1 MKYFLRPYTK
11 SGLKVKRAWRVFGG
25 LLATGG
31 LVVSLS
37 CGGALRVHAQGTQVS
52 QMWQQTLLL
61 LHSRSQ
67 GLLGVYV
74 GDVDQDRAQALHVK
88 DGHGAEITI
97 LDHDAPASK
106 AGLKLHDV
114 IVQMNGQTIENAEQV
129 RAILRETPPG
139 RKVQLVVSRDGAQ
152 QTYSVQMA
160 DRRKV
165 QEDAWE
171 QLGTV
176 GVTAAPGQGFMAGGG
191 DVPSGFH
198 MPFVS
203 GSLHVGVMV
212 EPLTAQMAD
221 FLGVSS
227 GIMIKS
233 VAHKSAA
240 DVAGLKSHDVIL
252 AIGGEQVVTSSDW
265 ERLLRSSEG
274 KPVQVE
280 ILRDRMKQLVL
291 LQVDGKRH
299 KG

>member
-1 MKYFLRPYTK
+1 MMHFLRPYRETEVQR
-11 SGLKVKRAWRVFGG
+11 SWRIVGG
-25 LLATGG
+25 LLAAGG
-31 LVVSLS
+31 LAVGLS
-37 CGGALRVHAQGTQVS
+37 CGGALRAHAQGTQVS

-74 GDVDQDRAQALHVK
+74 GDMDQERAQALHVK

-114 IVQMNGQTIENAEQV
+114 IVQMNGQTIDNAEQV
-129 RAILRETPPG
+129 RAILRDTPPG
-139 RKVQLVVSRDGAQ
+139 RKVQLLVSRDGAQ
-152 QTYSVQMA
+152 QAFTVQMA

-171 QLGTV
+171 QLGTA
-176 GVTAAPGQGFMAGGG
+176 GSTSSPAQGFMAGGG

-240 DVAGLKSHDVIL
+240 DVAGLKAHDVIL
-252 AIGGEQVVTSSDW
+252 EIGGEAVVTSSDW

>member
-1 MKYFLRPYTK
+1 MKHFLRPYTETEVQR
-11 SGLKVKRAWRVFGG
+11 GWRIVGG
-25 LLATGG
+25 LLAAGG
-31 LVVSLS
+31 LAVGLS
-37 CGGALRVHAQGTQVS
+37 CGGTLRAHAQGTQVS

-74 GDVDQDRAQALHVK
+74 GDVDQERAQALHVK
-88 DGHGAEITI
+88 DGRGAEITI

-129 RAILRETPPG
+129 RAILRDTPPG

-152 QTYSVQMA
+152 QTFTVQMA

-171 QLGTV
+171 QLGTA
-176 GVTAAPGQGFMAGGG
+176 GATSTPAQGFMAGGG

-221 FLGVSS
+221 FLGVSG

-240 DVAGLKSHDVIL
+240 DVAGLKAHDVIL
-252 AIGGEQVVTSSDW
+252 EIGGEAVVTSSDW

>member
-1 MKYFLRPYTK
+1 MKYFLRPSYK
-11 SGLKVKRAWRVFGG
+11 VYKVKRVAIPLIALAIAGG
-25 LLATGG
+25 VGTG
-31 LVVSLS
+31 V
-37 CGGALRVHAQGTQVS
+37 APPARAQGLQLGWDDAARLFLS
-52 QMWQQTLLL
+52 
-61 LHSRSQ
+61 SRSQ

-74 GDVDQDRAQALHVK
+74 GDVDADRAQALHVK

-114 IVQMNGQTIENAEQV
+114 IVQMNGETIENAEQV
-129 RAILRETPPG
+129 RTILRETRPG
-139 RKVQLVVSRDGAQ
+139 RKVQLVVSRDGTQ
-152 QTYSVQMA
+152 QSFSVQMA

-165 QEDAWE
+165 QEEAWE

-176 GVTAAPGQGFMAGGG
+176 GVSATPTQGFLAGGG

-198 MPFVS
+198 LPFGGS
-203 GSLHVGVMV
+203 SLHIGVMV

-221 FLGVSS
+221 FLGVTS

-240 DVAGLKSHDVIL
+240 DVAGLKVHDVIL
-252 AIGGEQVVTSSDW
+252 EIGGETVVTSSDW

-299 KG
+299 KD

>member
-1 MKYFLRPYTK
+1 MKYFLRPYTE
-11 SGLKVKRAWRVFGG
+11 SEVRNRRGWRVFGG
-25 LLATGG
+25 LLAAGG

-52 QMWQQTLLL
+52 GMWQRTLLL

-74 GDVDQDRAQALHVK
+74 GDMDQERAQALHIK

-114 IVQMNGQTIENAEQV
+114 IVQMNGRTIENAEQV

-152 QTYSVQMA
+152 QSFTVQMA

-165 QEDAWE
+165 QEDAWA
-171 QLGTV
+171 QLGTA
-176 GVTAAPGQGFMAGGG
+176 GATSSPAQGFMAGGG

-198 MPFVS
+198 LPFVS

-221 FLGVSS
+221 FLGVTS

-240 DVAGLKSHDVIL
+240 DVAGLKAHDVIL
-252 AIGGEQVVTSSDW
+252 EIGGEAVVTSSDW

>member
-1 MKYFLRPYTK
+1 MLYFSRPYESK
-11 SGLKVKRAWRVFGG
+11 PFRIKRGATQVIALAIAGVLAGG
-25 LLATGG
+25 VAPLA
-31 LVVSLS
+31 V
-37 CGGALRVHAQGTQVS
+37 AQGIQVS
-52 QMWQQTLLL
+52 DMWQRTLLL

-67 GLLGVYV
+67 GLLGVFV
-74 GDVDQDRAQALHVK
+74 GDVDQERAQALHVK

-114 IVQMNGQTIENAEQV
+114 IVQMNGETIENAEQV
-129 RAILRETPPG
+129 RVKLRETPPG
-139 RKVQLVVSRDGAQ
+139 RKVQLIVSRDGAQ
-152 QTYSVQMA
+152 QTFTVQMA

-165 QEDAWE
+165 QEDTWE
-171 QLGTV
+171 QLGTA
-176 GVTAAPGQGFMAGGG
+176 GVASTPAQGFMSGGG

-212 EPLTAQMAD
+212 EPLTPQMSD

-240 DVAGLKSHDVIL
+240 DAAGLRAHDVVL
-252 AIGGEQVVTSSDW
+252 GVGGEPVVTSSDW
-265 ERLLRSSEG
+265 ERLIRSSEG

-280 ILRDRMKQLVL
+280 ILRDRLKQLVL
-291 LQVDGKRH
+291 LQVSGKRH
-299 KG
+299 

>member
-1 MKYFLRPYTK
+1 MKYFSRPYEIRP
-11 SGLKVKRAWRVFGG
+11 SQIKRRAIPII
-25 LLATGG
+25 A
-31 LVVSLS
+31 LVVAWLS
-37 CGGALRVHAQGTQVS
+37 VGGGEPQAVGQGTQIS
-52 QMWQQTLLL
+52 EMWQQTLLL

-67 GLLGVYV
+67 GLLGVFV
-74 GDVDQDRAQALHVK
+74 GDVDQERAQALHVK

-114 IVQMNGQTIENAEQV
+114 IVQMNGETIENAEQV
-129 RAILRETPPG
+129 RAMLRETPPG

-152 QTYSVQMA
+152 QTFTVQMA
-160 DRRKV
+160 DRRKL

-171 QLGTV
+171 QLGTA
-176 GVTAAPGQGFMAGGG
+176 GVTSTPAQGFMAGGG

-212 EPLTAQMAD
+212 EPLTTQMAD

-240 DVAGLKSHDVIL
+240 DVAGLKAHDVIL

-280 ILRDRMKQLVL
+280 ILRDRLKQLVL